1 MLNTG
6 VFMDCLKQH
15 KFLPYLYPWQAYS
28 GFKFAAFPATQ
39 PTHTMSTREQAIA
52 AAAAH
57 FDSGHYF
64 SELQRRIAQR
74 TESDT
79 GVAPPALTDYLH
91 DDIAPALQAMG
102 FDCQVLPNPAAKA
115 GPFLIARRIEGEHL
129 PTVLTYGHG
138 DVVSGQD
145 GNWRAGLSP
154 WALTVEGDR
163 WYGRGTADNKGQHS
177 INFAALAHTLAARG
191 GRLGYNVTVLFE
203 MGEEAA
209 SPGLH
214 AVCEAQR
221 EALRADLFL
230 ASDGPRVSAQRPTLF
245 LGSRGAVNFSL
256 RLRCRERAYHSGN
269 WGGVLANPATVLANA
284 LATLVDGRGRLL
296 VPKLRPPALSDS
308 VRRALADVAI
318 GQGDDDPALDE
329 GWGEPD
335 LSPAERLIGW
345 NTLEVLALG
354 AGSPQRPINAIPAEA
369 VAHCQLRFVVGT
381 PWQRVAELVREHLAA
396 HGFGHIE
403 VAVTLEGAATR
414 LDVDDPWVNWAQQ
427 SIHASVGQ
435 TPTVLPNLAGSLPND
450 VFADLLGLPTLW
462 VPHSYA
468 ACAQHAP
475 NEHLL
480 APLAREGLQLMAGL
494 FWDLGEP
501 AGVPWQRTTPSPV
514 SPL

>member
-1 MLNTG
+1 MT
-6 VFMDCLKQH
+6 
-15 KFLPYLYPWQAYS
+15 
-28 GFKFAAFPATQ
+28 
-39 PTHTMSTREQAIA
+39 TRDHAIRQ
-52 AAAAH
+52 AAAH
-57 FDSGHYF
+57 FDSGAF
-64 SELQRRIAQR
+64 FNDLARRIAWR

-79 GVAPPALTDYLH
+79 GSAPEALTLYLSQEMV
-91 DDIAPALQAMG
+91 PTLQALG
-102 FDCQVLPNPAAKA
+102 FDCQLVPNPAANA
-115 GPFLIARRIEGEHL
+115 GPFLVARRVENEHL

-145 GNWRAGLSP
+145 SAWREGLSP
-154 WALTVEGDR
+154 WTLSADGAR

-177 INFAALAHTLAARG
+177 INLAALAQVIEARG
-191 GRLGYNVTVLFE
+191 GRLGYNLTVLFE

-214 AVCEAQR
+214 AVCAAHR
-221 EALRADLFL
+221 DALRADLFL
-230 ASDGPRVSAQRPTLF
+230 ASDGPRVSADRPTLF

-256 RLRCRERAYHSGN
+256 RVKSRARAYHSGN
-269 WGGVLANPATVLANA
+269 WGGVLANPATILSNA
-284 LATLVDGRGRLL
+284 LATLVDGQGRLR
-296 VPKLRPPALSDS
+296 VQALRPAAIPAS
-308 VRRALADVAI
+308 VRRALADVPIAT
-318 GQGDDDPALDE
+318 GADDPTLDD
-329 GWGEPD
+329 GWGEPG
-335 LSPAERLIGW
+335 LSAAERLIGW

-381 PWQRVAELVREHLAA
+381 PWQRLADIVREHLVTY
-396 HGFGHIE
+396 GFGQVE

-414 LDVDDPWVNWAQQ
+414 LDVDDPWVAWAGR
-427 SIHASVGQ
+427 SVAASTGQ

-462 VPHSYA
+462 VPHSYP

-480 APLAREGLQLMAGL
+480 APLAREGLQMMAGL

-501 AGVPWQRTTPSPV
+501 DAPWRRNPA
-514 SPL
+514 

>member
-1 MLNTG
+1 MNPRQQ
-6 VFMDCLKQH
+6 C
-15 KFLPYLYPWQAYS
+15 
-28 GFKFAAFPATQ
+28 
-39 PTHTMSTREQAIA
+39 IN

-64 SELQRRIAQR
+64 AELQRRIAQR

-79 GVAPPALTDYLH
+79 GQATPALTDYLTQH
-91 DDIAPALQAMG
+91 IAPALHGMG
-102 FDCQVLPNPAAKA
+102 FECEVLPNPVAQA

-129 PTVLTYGHG
+129 PTLLTYGHG

-145 GNWRAGLSP
+145 ASWRAGLSP
-154 WALTVEGDR
+154 WTLTVEGER

-177 INFAALAHTLAARG
+177 INLAALAHTLAARS

-209 SPGLH
+209 SPGLN
-214 AVCEAQR
+214 AVVEAHR

-230 ASDGPRVSAQRPTLF
+230 ASDGPRVSATRPTLF

-256 RLRCRERAYHSGN
+256 RLRSRPRAYHSGN
-269 WGGVLANPATVLANA
+269 WGGVLANPATILANA

-296 VPKLRPPALSDS
+296 VDALRPQEVPVS

-318 GQGDDDPALDE
+318 GQGEDDPALDE
-329 GWGEPD
+329 GWGEPG
-335 LSPAERLIGW
+335 LSAAERLIGW

-354 AGSPQRPINAIPAEA
+354 AGTPQRPINAIPAEA

-381 PWQRVAELVREHLAA
+381 PWQRVGELVRAHLAA
-396 HGFGHIE
+396 RGFGQIE
-403 VAVTLEGAATR
+403 VDVTLEGAATR
-414 LDVDDPWVNWAQQ
+414 LDVDDPWVGWAQA
-427 SIHASVGQ
+427 SIARSVGQ

-501 AGVPWQRTTPSPV
+501 GGAPWRRAATTTS
-514 SPL
+514 LN